1 MKNVL
6 RREKGVTLIEV
17 MIVISISIM
26 LGAAISYILL
36 VGGASW
42 HSGDASVQVNQ
53 EARRG
58 MYTMVRELRNTRAQ
72 STIIDV
78 PADGNFYNAV
88 TFRTPQTVMTV
99 SGGKTFYSPVVDAM
113 GNIAWDNP
121 VTYSVVNNQLR
132 RTSGASVTVLAN
144 NVTSAT
150 FRRQASALDILEISI
165 QTSRTTPQQRV
176 ITATLNCAVKMR
188 N

>member
-6 RREKGVTLIEV
+6 RSRKGVTLIEV
-17 MIVISISIM
+17 MIVVAISTV

-36 VGGASW
+36 IGGSSW
-42 HSGDASVQVNQ
+42 HSGDAEVQVDQ

-58 MYTMVRELRNTRAQ
+58 MYTMVRELRNTRPLAA
-72 STIIDV
+72 IINV
-78 PADGNFYNAV
+78 PADGNFYNTV
-88 TFRTPQTVMTV
+88 TFRTPQAVLVV
-99 SGGKTFYSPVVDAM
+99 SGGKTFYTPVVNATNSIVW
-113 GNIAWDNP
+113 GNP

-144 NVTSAT
+144 NVTSVT
-150 FRRQASALDILEISI
+150 FRRQATALDILEIAI
-165 QTSRTTPQQRV
+165 QTSKTTPQQRV